1 MNSNVADVNISALL
15 NLGVKPS
22 SKEFEGKVGGKEDS
36 FDRHLSEQAQKQN
49 RSSADSTPVKESQT
63 AAASQ
68 TASNDST
75 SDRESDADNKALN
88 DDVQGGATD
97 NSQSGEEASQE
108 SSTPTEGDDRS
119 DSETESVTPASDPS
133 GRDSAAGDDLAPL
146 VSESLVEEE
155 VLVDVP
161 ADASISLENI
171 VKAVSS
177 ATDPQ
182 SPEAESVDAVLD
194 DLVDSIVP
202 VTNAPTTAA
211 AASQTTEIKTMA
223 SGQPR
228 SQGASLSA
236 GGQAGSTTDSEGL
249 ELPEMPSVDPKLVAT
264 KASDAQVAQAAQLP
278 STATS
283 KASSALAATVA
294 NAVDAVVKETAS
306 AKGEGTSSAREAS
319 PLVAISQRSGTRP
332 LNVQQG
338 NAQFTMPTQ
347 AKAGQPQWQTAVAE
361 RVAVMASQRITSAE
375 IQLDPPELGQLQV
388 RVTLNQEQ
396 ASVSFASQHAVV
408 REALDQTAHRLRDM
422 FDAEGLD
429 LVDVDVSD
437 QSFHQ
442 EQGESNGGEDGFAA
456 SDEASAEPEL
466 VKVSQGLVDHFV

>member
-22 SKEFEGKVGGKEDS
+22 TKEFEQKAGNKDDS

-49 RSSADSTPVKESQT
+49 RASADDGVVKEPKSNSQPT
-63 AAASQ
+63 AGQSASDTSSPGDQ
-68 TASNDST
+68 SGSSQVAS
-75 SDRESDADNKALN
+75 N
-88 DDVQGGATD
+88 DDVQSDTAGGSD
-97 NSQSGEEASQE
+97 REEETAHE
-108 SSTPTEGDDRS
+108 SSSVADDDKSAERRGGD
-119 DSETESVTPASDPS
+119 ALQQDPV
-133 GRDSAAGDDLAPL
+133 AADGIDPL
-146 VSESLVEEE
+146 VSEPLAAEE

-161 ADASISLENI
+161 ADTNISLENI

-177 ATDPQ
+177 VIDPQ

-194 DLVDSIVP
+194 DLVESIVP
-202 VTNAPTTAA
+202 THGAQVAPAV
-211 AASQTTEIKTMA
+211 ASQA
-223 SGQPR
+223 SDTKVSKPDGSLRP
-228 SQGASLSA
+228 SASLLNA
-236 GGQAGSTTDSEGL
+236 ATQAGSIEDAEGL
-249 ELPEMPSVDPKLVAT
+249 ELPETPPADPKLTAT
-264 KASDAQVAQAAQLP
+264 KLSEAPLSQTAQQTPVTKLQTP
-278 STATS
+278 TT
-283 KASSALAATVA
+283 LAAAVA
-294 NAVDAVVKETAS
+294 SAVDSVVKDTAGT
-306 AKGEGTSSAREAS
+306 KGEGASSTREAS
-319 PLVAISQRSGTRP
+319 PLVAISQRGGTRP

-338 NAQFTMPTQ
+338 NAQFSMPTQ

-396 ASVSFASQHAVV
+396 ASVSFSSQHAVV

-442 EQGESNGGEDGFAA
+442 GQGEEGGGGDGFVA
-456 SDEASAEPEL
+456 SDEISAEPEM
-466 VKVSQGLVDHFV
+466 VKVSQGLVDQFV